1 MTTKII
7 LHGGFAGHI
16 NIQNDSF
23 FKEILKDTSD
33 NHKVLLIYFAKDIDK
48 IPIIKAEDIAQFKR
62 NEGRKKVSFEVAK
75 ENIFTEQVKTAH
87 IIYIH
92 GGNTFKL
99 LETMKKFPN
108 LKKLFEDKT
117 VAGESAGA
125 YVLSTAFYSK
135 NAGGMFRGLGL
146 VPVQTICHYT
156 GENEDK
162 LAENKKIKTLL
173 LPDYKYQVFVT

>member
-16 NIQNDSF
+16 NTQNDSF
-23 FKEILKDTSD
+23 FKEMLKDTP
-33 NHKVLLIYFAKDIDK
+33 NPKVLLIYFAKDIDK

-108 LKKLFEDKT
+108 LKNCLRVKL
-117 VAGESAGA
+117 S
-125 YVLSTAFYSK
+125 
-135 NAGGMFRGLGL
+135 RGNPREHMCYLPPSIAKMREGCLG
-146 VPVQTICHYT
+146 V
-156 GENEDK
+156 
-162 LAENKKIKTLL
+162 
-173 LPDYKYQVFVT
+173 